1 MTVISSAELRNN
13 IKKYLDTAKT
23 ETVIIQ
29 RGKTETFVFHK
40 KENFPEFS
48 SDIPEDLHRGITK
61 EELMTGIEKGLRE
74 MFKRKQTQVEEA
86 ILQ

>member
-1 MTVISSAELRNN
+1 MIIISSAELRNN

-29 RGKTETFVFHK
+29 RGKTETFVLQK
-40 KENFPEFS
+40 QDKLPEIS
-48 SDIPEDLHRGITK
+48 SELPEDFYRGITK
-61 EELMTGIEKGLRE
+61 EELMIDIEKGLRA
-74 MFKRKQTQVEEA
+74 MFKRKQKQAET

>member
-29 RGKTETFVFHK
+29 RGKTETFVLK
-40 KENFPEFS
+40 IQENLPETS
-48 SDIPEDLHRGITK
+48 SELPEDIHRAIS
-61 EELMTGIEKGLRE
+61 M
-74 MFKRKQTQVEEA
+74 EEA
-86 ILQ
+86 IIQIEAGMRKIINKHKQIHAL